1 MFSAI
6 TNVYNKKTNEPT
18 FLEFSTATEKL
29 KRFFWQIEIFDVCT
43 TGNTAHIVHLSLQK
57 QNFSVF
63 LRLWKI
69 SWR

>member
-1 MFSAI
+1 MFSMI
-6 TNVYNKKTNEPT
+6 TNVYNKKTKQPT

-29 KRFFWQIEIFDVCT
+29 ERFFWQIEIFDVCT
-43 TGNTAHIVHLSLQK
+43 TGDTAHIVHLSFLN
-57 QNFSVF
+57 NFSVF